1 MKNSHE
7 RGTNVGRFLPKLIR
21 IMKLTFI
28 LLTLFT
34 LHVTATVYSQGTK
47 ITLNMEN
54 VSIKDVMQKIES
66 QTDFRFIYE
75 NEKINLDKKIN
86 IAVKEKN
93 VETILDQIFDLEKI
107 NYSITENKLILINP
121 LKSSSDSR
129 TTETVR
135 NAQQQKKVSG
145 KVTDSSGASLP
156 GVSVVIKGTT
166 SGVIT
171 DNSGIYSLTNIPENS
186 TLQFS
191 FVGMK
196 SQELKVGSNST
207 LNVVMEDEAIGLEEV
222 VAIGYGTV
230 KKETLTGSVANIT
243 SASIVSTKSENL
255 ISNIQGKV
263 SGLMVRQLTGEP
275 GKFNNYV
282 SIRGFGAPLVI
293 VDGIVRD
300 GTADMAQINSN
311 DIESMSVLKD
321 AAASIYG
328 MNAANGVIIITTKK
342 GSEGKAQFSYSNLVG
357 MKGATGM
364 EKTVDAYTYRVMK
377 NEMDRNSGTTETYT
391 ADILEKYRTNTPG
404 YQDVD
409 WIKLTLKPQVFQQSH
424 NFSVKGGT
432 KAVKYFNSFGYTE
445 DNGLLTSGI
454 QNYRRYN
461 LRSTT
466 TADLGKNLKLNVS
479 VAGRLDKKQSPRED
493 FLWTYKTIMVNDR
506 GINYHTI
513 ANEDHLSVINP
524 ESKNAWALMNPDMD
538 GYNQQ
543 RNIQFQSTVDLTYTF
558 EKIAGLSLIATGA
571 FDENI
576 TNSSF
581 LQKSYDLYDY
591 YTDQF
596 VQKVGSNQYSNTL
609 GLFQRSVGRLQANYV
624 RAFDKHKLNISG
636 IVELTST
643 RGDDIMA
650 KRLYADF
657 FTNDII
663 DQGTSTTASNSGKRY
678 FGKYAA
684 YIGRANYDYAG
695 KYLLE
700 VVARYDGS
708 YRYAKV
714 NRWAFFPSASLGWR
728 ISEESFMKD
737 NLPTI
742 SNLKIRGSY
751 GESGTD
757 AGNPFNYYSAYTA
770 SVTNNSVNGYVF
782 NPGALT
788 VSMLAPGVVNDD
800 LTWVTSKIS
809 NIGIDFELLKG
820 KISGSFDLFQRK
832 NDGVLATLI
841 QSVPNTFGASFPQAN
856 VNSNMNK
863 GFEISLS
870 HRNKIGNDFS
880 YGITANFT
888 YSRLEYLHNEN
899 GGYSSSWNYWINSNT
914 NRYAGKMG
922 LYEYNGQYTSLEEYA
937 TAPLLGGTAGN
948 SKMLP
953 GSYKII
959 DVNGDGII
967 NSSDQTYDHWTYG
980 ANVNPPKQY
989 GLTIDASYKN
999 FDINILFQGASGYT
1013 INYRNNDIWGY
1024 GRYPTLHEKFLDRW
1038 HTVNTTDDPYDPATK
1053 WVSGFYPALRNYNYD
1068 NTTEALVVDVW
1079 RPKATYLRLKS
1090 LEIGYSIPKAL
1101 TNRFGMESV
1110 RVFINGYNL
1119 LTFCNKLLKNA
1130 DPERQEADWDAN
1142 LAYPLMKAYNCGINI
1157 NF

>member
-1 MKNSHE
+1 MKKKWQDDALGKTIPGVVKILLKMKLTLCVILISVLGTMASESYSQTTKLSLDLKNTKVKDALGAIENQSE
-7 RGTNVGRFLPKLIR
+7 FYFLYSEKLINVDREVNIEVQGSTIEKILDKIFEGTNVNYTVKGRQIVLAIPD
-21 IMKLTFI
+21 
-28 LLTLFT
+28 
-34 LHVTATVYSQGTK
+34 A
-47 ITLNMEN
+47 N
-54 VSIKDVMQKIES
+54 VIHE
-66 QTDFRFIYE
+66 
-75 NEKINLDKKIN
+75 
-86 IAVKEKN
+86 
-93 VETILDQIFDLEKI
+93 
-107 NYSITENKLILINP
+107 
-121 LKSSSDSR
+121 SSSL
-129 TTETVR
+129 
-135 NAQQQKKVSG
+135 NQQQKKITG
-145 KVTDSSGASLP
+145 KVSDSSMASLP
-156 GVSVVIKGTT
+156 GVSVVVKGTT
-166 SGVIT
+166 AGVIT
-171 DNSGIYSLTNIPENS
+171 DIDGNFSLANISENAV
-186 TLQFS
+186 LQFS

-196 SQELKVGSNST
+196 TQEIKVGAQST
-207 LNVVMEDEAIGLEEV
+207 LNVVLEDDAIGLEEV

-243 SASIVSTKSENL
+243 SASIISTKSENL

-311 DIESMSVLKD
+311 DIESMSILKD

-342 GSEGKAQFSYSNLVG
+342 GSDGRAQFSYSNLLG
-357 MKGATGM
+357 MKSATGM
-364 EKTVDAYTYRVMK
+364 EHTVDAYTYRVMK
-377 NEMDRNSGTTETYT
+377 NEMDRNSGSAETYT
-391 ADILEKYRTNTPG
+391 ADILEKYRTGVDG

-409 WIKLTLKPQVFQQSH
+409 WIKLTLKPRVFQQSH
-424 NFSVKGGT
+424 NLSVRGGT
-432 KAVKYFNSFGYTE
+432 KNVKYFNSFGYTE

-454 QNYRRYN
+454 QYYRRYN
-461 LRSTT
+461 FRSTT
-466 TADLGKNLKLNVS
+466 TADLTKNLKLNVS
-479 VAGRLDKKQSPRED
+479 VSGRLDKKQSPRED

-513 ANEDHLSVINP
+513 ANPNHLSVINP
-524 ESKNAWALMNPDMD
+524 ESKNAWALMNPNMD

-543 RNIQFQSTVDLTYTF
+543 RNTQFQSTVDLTYNF
-558 EKIAGLSLIATGA
+558 EKIEGLSMVVTGA

-576 TNSSF
+576 ANSSF
-581 LQKSYDLYDY
+581 LQKSYNLYDY
-591 YTDQF
+591 YTDAF
-596 VQKVGSNQYSNTL
+596 SQKTGSNQYSNTL
-609 GLFQRSVGRLQANYV
+609 GLFQRSVARFQTNYTKS
-624 RAFDKHKLNISG
+624 FSKHKLNLSG
-636 IVELTST
+636 IFEYTDT

-650 KRLYADF
+650 KRLYSDL

-714 NRWAFFPSASLGWR
+714 NRWAFFPSTSLGWR
-728 ISEESFMKD
+728 ISEEPFLKD
-737 NLPTI
+737 NFPI
-742 SNLKIRGSY
+742 VSNLKIRGSY

-757 AGNPFNYYSAYTA
+757 AGNAFAYYSAYTA
-770 SVTNNSVNGYVF
+770 NSANGYVF
-782 NPGALT
+782 NGGALT
-788 VSMLAPGVVNDD
+788 VGMVAPGVVNDD

-809 NIGIDFELLKG
+809 NVGLDFDLMKG
-820 KISGSFDLFQRK
+820 KIGGSFDLFQRK
-832 NDGVLATLI
+832 QDGLLATLI
-841 QSVPNTFGASFPQAN
+841 QSVPNIFGASFPQAN
-856 VNSNMNK
+856 VNSK
-863 GFEISLS
+863 LDHGFEISLS
-870 HRNKIGNDFS
+870 HRNKIGTDFN

-888 YSRLEYLHNEN
+888 YTRTKNQHVEN
-899 GGYSSSWNYWINSNT
+899 GGYSSSWDNWINNT
-914 NRYAGKMG
+914 NNRYTGKMG
-922 LYEYNGQYTSLEEYA
+922 LYEYDGQYTSLEQYA

-967 NSSDQTYDHWTYG
+967 SSADQTYDHWTYG
-980 ANVNPPKQY
+980 TVNPPMQY

-999 FDINILFQGASGYT
+999 FDMNILFQGAAGYS

-1024 GRYPTLHEKFLDRW
+1024 GRYPTLHEKYLDRW
-1038 HTVNTTDDPYDPATK
+1038 HTANVTDNPYDPATK

-1068 NTTEALVVDVW
+1068 NTTESLVIDVW

-1090 LEIGYSIPKAL
+1090 LEIGYSIPKTLA
-1101 TNRFGMESV
+1101 NRYGMESV
-1110 RVFINGYNL
+1110 RVFVNGNNL
-1119 LTFCNKLLKNA
+1119 LTFCNKLLRNA
-1130 DPERQEADWDAN
+1130 DPERQEADWDAS
-1142 LAYPLMKAYNCGINI
+1142 LAYPLMKSYNFGVSINL
-1157 NF
+1157 

>member
-1 MKNSHE
+1 MKKKIDLWVHSSHALKKLIMELKIALLLIVAGVSNLLASPTYSQVAKVTLDMKNTRIEKVLDEIEVQSEFYFIFNQKQIDVE
-7 RGTNVGRFLPKLIR
+7 RVVDIQVDNGLITDILPELFKGTNVNYTVIDRK
-21 IMKLTFI
+21 I
-28 LLTLFT
+28 LLTSEVASEKLKASVAESGLQQGF
-34 LHVTATVYSQGTK
+34 VTGTIIDGTTGEAMPGVNIQVKGTTVGALTDINGKY
-47 ITLNMEN
+47 
-54 VSIKDVMQKIES
+54 SIKVSDPGAVLIFS
-66 QTDFRFIYE
+66 FIG
-75 NEKINLDKKIN
+75 
-86 IAVKEKN
+86 
-93 VETILDQIFDLEKI
+93 
-107 NYSITENKLILINP
+107 YSTQEV
-121 LKSSSDSR
+121 
-129 TTETVR
+129 T
-135 NAQQQKKVSG
+135 VSG
-145 KVTDSSGASLP
+145 KQ
-156 GVSVVIKGTT
+156 VI
-166 SGVIT
+166 
-171 DNSGIYSLTNIPENS
+171 D
-186 TLQFS
+186 
-191 FVGMK
+191 
-196 SQELKVGSNST
+196 LKMAAEMT
-207 LNVVMEDEAIGLEEV
+207 GLDEV
-222 VAIGYGTV
+222 VVIGYGTV

-243 SASIVSTKSENL
+243 AASIVSTKSENL

-342 GSEGKAQFSYSNLVG
+342 GAEGKPQFTYSNLFG

-364 EKTVDAYTYRVMK
+364 EQTVDAYTYRVMK
-377 NEMDRNSGTTETYT
+377 NEMDRNSGATETYT
-391 ADILEKYRTNTPG
+391 ADILEKYRTNEPG
-404 YQDVD
+404 YQDVN

-454 QNYRRYN
+454 QYYRRYN
-461 LRSTT
+461 FRSTT

-479 VAGRLDKKQSPRED
+479 VAGRLDNKQSPRED

-524 ESKNAWALMNPDMD
+524 ESKNAWALMNPDLD

-543 RNIQFQSTVDLTYTF
+543 RNIQFQSTIDLTYTF
-558 EKIAGLSLIATGA
+558 EKIAGLSIMATGA

-596 VQKVGSNQYSNTL
+596 SQKTGSNQYSNTL
-609 GLFQRSVGRLQANYV
+609 GLFQRSVARLQTNYT
-624 RAFDKHKLNISG
+624 RTFDKHKLNFSG
-636 IVELTST
+636 IVEFTGT

-650 KRLYADF
+650 KRLYSDLY
-657 FTNDII
+657 TNDII

-728 ISEESFMKD
+728 ISEETFMKD
-737 NLPTI
+737 NLPI
-742 SNLKIRGSY
+742 VSNLKIRGSY

-757 AGNPFNYYSAYTA
+757 AGNPFAYYSAYTA
-770 SVTNNSVNGYVF
+770 NPANGYVF
-782 NPGALT
+782 NGGALT
-788 VSMLAPGVVNDD
+788 VGMVGPGVVNDD

-809 NIGIDFELLKG
+809 NLGVDFELMKG
-820 KISGSFDLFQRK
+820 KLGGSFDIFQRK
-832 NDGVLATLI
+832 NEGALATLI

-856 VNSNMNK
+856 VNSNLNH

-870 HRNKIGNDFS
+870 HRSKIGSDFH
-880 YGITANFT
+880 YGVTANFT
-888 YSRLEYLHNEN
+888 YSRTKNLHVEN
-899 GGYSSSWNYWINSNT
+899 AGYSSSWDNWKNSNSD
-914 NRYAGKMG
+914 RYTGKMA
-922 LYEYNGQYTSLEEYA
+922 LYEYDGQYSTIEQYG

-967 NSSDQTYDHWTYG
+967 NSSDQTFDHWNYG
-980 ANVNPPKQY
+980 ANINPPKQY
-989 GLTIDASYKN
+989 GLNLDASYKN

-1038 HTVNTTDDPYDPATK
+1038 HTVNTTDNPYDPSTK

-1068 NTTEALVVDVW
+1068 NTTESLVIDVW
-1079 RPKATYLRLKS
+1079 RPNATYLRLKS
-1090 LEIGYSIPKAL
+1090 VEIGYTIPKSLAS
-1101 TNRFGMESV
+1101 RFGMESG

-1119 LTFCNKLLKNA
+1119 LTFCNKLLRNA

-1142 LAYPLMKAYNCGINI
+1142 LAYPLMKSYNFGISI